1 MSTTLERPSAPA
13 PSGRLG
19 GGAPARRAVIRWAW
33 RLFRREWRQQFLI
46 LALIIVAVAATVVAA
61 AVAIDTPSPAN
72 TGFGTAQ
79 DRATYQMPD
88 PHLASQIAT
97 LKSTFHRIDVIENQ
111 TIAIPGSINT
121 FDLRAQDPRGPFGQ
135 PMLSLLSGHF
145 PTGTGQTDVT
155 PGVASAFR
163 LKIGSI
169 WHEAGRTWLV
179 VGTVQNPQ
187 DTLDEFAL
195 VPPGQVSAPAQ
206 VTVLFDGQ
214 GVPVSHA
221 TLSKIGP
228 SNIQTPSNVANSN
241 VLNPE
246 FFSYAAITL
255 GMLLI
260 ALVGAGGFTVLAQR
274 RLRAIGMLGAQG
286 ATDRNIR
293 LVVQANGVV
302 VGVVGAVTG
311 FVLGVIAWLGYRP
324 HVEASAHHL
333 IGMFQ
338 LPWTVIGAAMVL
350 AVVATYLAARRP
362 AHAVARVPI
371 VTALAG
377 RPGPPKVVGRLSLP
391 VGIGLLVVS
400 FFLLGVAGGA
410 SNGGGLGQAVLA
422 LLLIAVAV
430 VLLAPSSLVLLA
442 KIGGLAP
449 IATRLALR
457 DMARYRARSGSMLG
471 AISLAV
477 LAAMTICILSAGRYG
492 GVGGTLDYAGPN
504 LAPNQLIIYTPSPV
518 SGPTPAQGQHKVKHS
533 PGGQPAPGPSGP
545 AGSTLTSLT
554 AKADGIAAA
563 LGTRD
568 VVALEQ
574 SSANLQH
581 AASGRSWSGP
591 IYVATPQLLSA
602 FGIKASQV
610 DPSAD
615 ILSMRPG
622 LDTISEMQLIHGG
635 NYNGGGPP
643 GNGRN
648 AYPCPPS
655 TCLAN
660 PKIQEISQLPS
671 GTSAP
676 NTVVTEHAVNTL
688 GLRPSVATAGWL
700 IQTVQPLTASQISSA
715 RLAAAAAG
723 MTIETRNEVPG
734 LSEIINDATIFGI
747 VLALGILAMAVGLV
761 RSETASDLRTLAA
774 TGASGRTRR
783 TITAATAGGLG
794 LLGAVLGTLTAYIV
808 AIGFSRTS
816 QLDGLSS
823 LASIP
828 VTNLLIILVGMPAF
842 AAIVGWLLGG
852 REPPSMARQPME

>member
-1 MSTTLERPSAPA
+1 MSTALGERPPAPA
-13 PSGRLG
+13 PAGRRR

-33 RLFRREWRQQFLI
+33 RLLRREWRQQFLI
-46 LALIIVAVAATVVAA
+46 LALIIVAVAATAVAA

-79 DRATYQMPD
+79 DRVTYQMPD
-88 PHLASQIAT
+88 PHLASQIAS
-97 LKSTFHRIDVIENQ
+97 LKSRFGRVDVIENQ
-111 TIAIPGSINT
+111 IIAIPGSIST
-121 FDLRAQDPRGPFGQ
+121 FDLRAQNPHGPFGQ

-145 PTGTGQTDVT
+145 PTGAGQTDVT
-155 PGVASAFR
+155 PGVASAFG

-169 WHEAGRTWLV
+169 WHEAGRTWRV
-179 VGTVQNPQ
+179 VGTVANPQ

-195 VPPGQVSAPAQ
+195 VLPGQLSAPTQ
-206 VTVLFDGQ
+206 VTVLFDAP
-214 GVPVSHA
+214 GVP
-221 TLSKIGP
+221 LSKIGP
-228 SNIQTPSNVANSN
+228 NVETPATVASNNT
-241 VLNPE
+241 LNPE
-246 FFSYAAITL
+246 FFSYAAVTL

-293 LVVQANGVV
+293 LVVEANGVA

-311 FVLGVIAWLGYRP
+311 FVLGVIAWLIYRP
-324 HVEASAHHL
+324 HVESSAHHM

-338 LPWTVIGAAMVL
+338 LPWAVIGAAMAL
-350 AVVATYLAARRP
+350 AVVATYFAARRP
-362 AHAVARVPI
+362 AHTVARVPI

-377 RPGPPKVVGRLSLP
+377 RPAPPKAVSRVSLP
-391 VGIGLLVVS
+391 AGVALLVVA
-400 FFLLGVAGGA
+400 FFLLGVAGGS
-410 SNGGGLGQAVLA
+410 SNGGGLGQAVLG
-422 LLLIAVAV
+422 LVLIAVAV
-430 VLLAPSSLVLLA
+430 VLLAPSSLILLA
-442 KIGGLAP
+442 KIGRRAP

-477 LAAMTICILSAGRYG
+477 LAAMSICILSAGRYG

-504 LAPNQLIIYTPSPV
+504 LAPNQLVVYTPGPN
-518 SGPTPAQGQHKVKHS
+518 GPT
-533 PGGQPAPGPSGP
+533 
-545 AGSTLTSLT
+545 GSALKSLT
-554 AKADGIAAA
+554 AKAEGIAAA

-568 VVALEQ
+568 VVTLE
-574 SSANLQH
+574 STSASLQH
-581 AASGRSWSGP
+581 AAPGRSWSGP
-591 IYVATPQLLSA
+591 LYVATPQLLPA

-610 DPSAD
+610 DPGAD
-615 ILSMRPG
+615 ILTMRPG
-622 LDTISEMQLIHGG
+622 LDTISKMQLTYG
-635 NYNGGGPP
+635 NYSN
-643 GNGRN
+643 GNGPDGF
-648 AYPCPPS
+648 PCPPG

-676 NTVVTEHAVNTL
+676 NTVITEHAVNTL
-688 GLRPSVATAGWL
+688 GLRPSITTNGWL
-700 IQTVQPLTASQISSA
+700 IQAKQPLTASQISGA
-715 RLAAAAAG
+715 RLAAATAN
-723 MTIETRNEVPG
+723 MTVETRNEVPG

-794 LLGAVLGTLTAYIV
+794 LLGAVLGTATAYV
-808 AIGFSRTS
+808 AAIGFSRTN

-828 VTNLLIILVGMPAF
+828 VANLLIILVGMPAF
-842 AAIVGWLLGG
+842 AAIAGWLLGG
-852 REPPSMARQPME
+852 REPLGMARQPLE

>member
-13 PSGRLG
+13 PAGRRG
-19 GGAPARRAVIRWAW
+19 RRAPARRAVIRWAW

-46 LALIIVAVAATVVAA
+46 LALIIVAVAATVVGT
-61 AVAIDTPSPAN
+61 AVAVNTPSPAN

-88 PHLASQIAT
+88 PHLASQIAA

-121 FDLRAQDPRGPFGQ
+121 FDLRAQDPHGPFGQ

-145 PTGTGQTDVT
+145 PTGAGQTAVT
-155 PGVASAFR
+155 PGVASAFG

-169 WHEAGRTWLV
+169 WHEAGRTWRV

-187 DTLDEFAL
+187 ETLDEFAL

-206 VTVLFDGQ
+206 VTVLFDGR
-214 GVPVSHA
+214 GVRVSRA
-221 TLSKIGP
+221 TASKIGLN
-228 SNIQTPSNVANSN
+228 NIQTPSDVANSN
-241 VLNPE
+241 ALNPE

-302 VGVVGAVTG
+302 VGVVGAVIG
-311 FVLGVIAWLGYRP
+311 FVLGVVAWLSYRP

-338 LPWTVIGAAMVL
+338 LPWTVIGVAMAL

-362 AHAVARVPI
+362 ARTVARVPI

-377 RPGPPKVVGRLSLP
+377 RPGPPRAVSRLSLP
-391 VGIGLLVVS
+391 VGIGLLVAA
-400 FFLLGVAGGA
+400 FFLLGVAGGS

-422 LLLIAVAV
+422 LVLIAVAV
-430 VLLAPSSLVLLA
+430 VLLAPSSLALLA

-477 LAAMTICILSAGRYG
+477 LAAMSICVLSAGRYG

-504 LAPNQLIIYTPSPV
+504 LAPNQLIVYTPSPV
-518 SGPTPAQGQHKVKHS
+518 PPSPPPGHHSKGKVIKPS
-533 PGGQPAPGPSGP
+533 APGPGGP
-545 AGSTLTSLT
+545 AASTQTSLT

-563 LGTRD
+563 LGTHD

-574 SSANLQH
+574 TSANLQH

-591 IYVATPQLLSA
+591 LYVATPQLLSA

-610 DPSAD
+610 DPSAE
-615 ILSMRPG
+615 ILTMRPG
-622 LDTISEMQLIHGG
+622 LDTISQMQLIHGG

-643 GNGRN
+643 GNSSN

-660 PKIQEISQLPS
+660 PEIQEISQLPS

-676 NTVVTEHAVNTL
+676 NTVLTEHAVNTL
-688 GLRPSVATAGWL
+688 GLRPTVSTAGWL
-700 IQTVQPLTASQISSA
+700 IQAAQPLTASQISSA
-715 RLAAAAAG
+715 RLAAAAAN
-723 MTIETRNEVPG
+723 MTVETRNEVPG

-747 VLALGILAMAVGLV
+747 VLALGILAMGVGLV
-761 RSETASDLRTLAA
+761 RSETAGDLRTLAA

-794 LLGAVLGTLTAYIV
+794 LLGAVLGTVTAYIV
-808 AIGFSRTS
+808 AIGFSRTN

-823 LASIP
+823 LASVP
-828 VTNLLIILVGMPAF
+828 VANLLIILVGMPAF

-852 REPPSMARQPME
+852 REPLGMARQPLE

>member
-1 MSTTLERPSAPA
+1 MKRPSTPAPA
-13 PSGRLG
+13 DRRG
-19 GGAPARRAVIRWAW
+19 GGASARRAVIRWAW
-33 RLFRREWRQQFLI
+33 RLFRSEWRQQFLI
-46 LALIIVAVAATVVAA
+46 LALIIVAVAATAVAA

-88 PHLASQIAT
+88 AHLASQIAS
-97 LKSTFHRIDVIENQ
+97 LQSRFGRVDVIENQ

-121 FDLRAQDPRGPFGQ
+121 FDLRAQNPHGPFGQ

-145 PTGTGQTDVT
+145 PTAADQTDVT
-155 PGVASAFR
+155 PGVASAFG

-169 WHEAGRTWLV
+169 WHEAGRTWRV
-179 VGTVQNPQ
+179 VGTVANPQ

-195 VPPGQVSAPAQ
+195 VRPGQLSAPTQA
-206 VTVLFDGQ
+206 TVLFDAP
-214 GVPVSHA
+214 GVPA
-221 TLSKIGP
+221 SKIGA
-228 SNIQTPSNVANSN
+228 NVETPSLVANN
-241 VLNPE
+241 NTLNPE
-246 FFSYAAITL
+246 FFSYAAVTL

-293 LVVQANGVV
+293 LVVQVNGVV

-311 FVLGVIAWLGYRP
+311 FVLGVIAWLIYRP
-324 HVEASAHHL
+324 HVESSAHHQ

-338 LPWTVIGAAMVL
+338 LPWAVIGAAMVL

-362 AHAVARVPI
+362 ARTVALVPI

-377 RPGPPKVVGRLSLP
+377 RPGPPKAVSRISLP
-391 VGIGLLVVS
+391 VGVALLVVA

-410 SNGGGLGQAVLA
+410 SNGGGLGQAVLG
-422 LLLIAVAV
+422 LVLIAVAV
-430 VLLAPSSLVLLA
+430 VLLAPFSLALLA
-442 KIGGLAP
+442 RIGGLAP
-449 IATRLALR
+449 IAIRLALR

-504 LAPNQLIIYTPSPV
+504 LTPNQLIVYTPSPAP
-518 SGPTPAQGQHKVKHS
+518 GPAPGQGQHKAKNCCK
-533 PGGQPAPGPSGP
+533 PPKGQSAPGPSGA
-545 AGSTLTSLT
+545 AGSALNSLT

-615 ILSMRPG
+615 ILTMRPG
-622 LDTISEMQLIHGG
+622 LDTISDMQLIHGG
-635 NYNGGGPP
+635 YNGGGPV
-643 GNGRN
+643 GNSSN

-676 NTVVTEHAVNTL
+676 NTVITEHAVNTL
-688 GLRPSVATAGWL
+688 GLQPSIATAGWL
-700 IQTVQPLTASQISSA
+700 IQSKQPLTASQISSA
-715 RLAAAAAG
+715 RLTAAAAN

-747 VLALGILAMAVGLV
+747 VLALGILGMAVGLV

-794 LLGAVLGTLTAYIV
+794 LLGALLGTVTAYIV
-808 AIGFSRTS
+808 AIAFSRTS

-828 VTNLLIILVGMPAF
+828 VANLLVILVGMPAF
-842 AAIVGWLLGG
+842 AAIAGWLLGG
-852 REPPSMARQPME
+852 REPLGMARQPLE

>member
-1 MSTTLERPSAPA
+1 MSAELRERPSAPA
-13 PSGRLG
+13 PAGRRR

-46 LALIIVAVAATVVAA
+46 LALIVAAVAATVIAA
-61 AVAIDTPSPAN
+61 AVAIDTPSPGN

-79 DRATYQMPD
+79 DRVTFQMPD
-88 PHLASQIAT
+88 ARLASQIAS
-97 LKSTFHRIDVIENQ
+97 LKSRFHRVDVIENQ

-121 FDLRAQDPRGPFGQ
+121 FDLRAQDPHGPFGQ

-145 PTGTGQTDVT
+145 PAGAGQTDLT
-155 PGVASAFR
+155 PGVASAFG
-163 LKIGSI
+163 LKIGSV
-169 WHEAGRTWLV
+169 WHEAGRTWRV
-179 VGTVQNPQ
+179 AGTAANPQ
-187 DTLDEFAL
+187 DTLDDFAL
-195 VPPGQVSAPAQ
+195 VLPGQLSAPTQ
-206 VTVLFDGQ
+206 VTVLFDAP
-214 GVPVSHA
+214 GVPPSR
-221 TLSKIGP
+221 IGP
-228 SNIQTPSNVANSN
+228 NVETPATVANN
-241 VLNPE
+241 NTLNPE

-302 VGVVGAVTG
+302 VGVAGAVTG
-311 FVLGVIAWLGYRP
+311 FVLGLIAWLIYRP
-324 HVEASAHHL
+324 HVESSAHHV

-338 LPWTVIGAAMVL
+338 LPWAVIGAAMVL
-350 AVVATYLAARRP
+350 AVVASYFAARRP
-362 AHAVARVPI
+362 ARAVARVPI

-377 RPGPPKVVGRLSLP
+377 RPAPPKAVSRVSLP
-391 VGIGLLVVS
+391 VGVALLVVA

-410 SNGGGLGQAVLA
+410 GNGGGLGEAVLG
-422 LLLIAVAV
+422 LVLIAVAL
-430 VLLAPSSLVLLA
+430 VLLAPSSLAVLA
-442 KIGGLAP
+442 RIGRRAP

-504 LAPNQLIIYTPSPV
+504 LAPNQLIVYTP
-518 SGPTPAQGQHKVKHS
+518 GPNG
-533 PGGQPAPGPSGP
+533 PGGSA
-545 AGSTLTSLT
+545 LKSLT
-554 AKADGIAAA
+554 AKAEGIAAA

-568 VVALEQ
+568 VVTLE
-574 SSANLQH
+574 STSASLQH

-615 ILSMRPG
+615 ILTMRPG
-622 LDTISEMQLIHGG
+622 LDTISKMQLTYG
-635 NYNGGGPP
+635 NYNGGKSSNP
-643 GNGRN
+643 
-648 AYPCPPS
+648 YPCPPG

-660 PKIQEISQLPS
+660 PKIQEISQLPP

-676 NTVVTEHAVNTL
+676 NTVITEHAVNTL
-688 GLRPSVATAGWL
+688 GLRPSVTVNGWL
-700 IQTVQPLTASQISSA
+700 IQAKQPLTASQISGA
-715 RLAAAAAG
+715 RLAAAAAN

-734 LSEIINDATIFGI
+734 LSEIIDDATIFGI

-794 LLGAVLGTLTAYIV
+794 LLGAVLGTATAYV
-808 AIGFSRTS
+808 AAIGFSRTN

-828 VTNLLIILVGMPAF
+828 VANLLIILVGMPAL

-852 REPPSMARQPME
+852 REPLGMARQPLE